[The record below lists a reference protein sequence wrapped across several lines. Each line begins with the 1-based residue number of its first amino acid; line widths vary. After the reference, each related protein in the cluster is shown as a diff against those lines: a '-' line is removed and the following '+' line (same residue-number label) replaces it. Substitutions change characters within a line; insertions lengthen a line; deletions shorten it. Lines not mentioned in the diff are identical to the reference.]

1 MGSHSRLFPLGTPSR
16 LRDGMILPRPFRRE
30 IALGLAL
37 VLCGWWIATAA
48 EPASP
53 DSAEVLAPATADEID
68 RTLAALDDEDFSK
81 RGKAQQR
88 LERWIEEPRLA
99 SFLSGRLVRILHA
112 PDTSFEVRARV
123 EALAKGLPESP
134 LPPAVDKPLA
144 SEIVPLLDR
153 LNSDSSAE
161 RDSAQRRIR
170 LMFQSVELISPLWI
184 ELKQRASAPGLTAT
198 GRRELEPLLDD
209 ARRAWLLA
217 DPASVP
223 LPAISD
229 EQINAWVDSLAEIDE
244 TDSLGRFR
252 RDLAERELLDAT
264 ARDEVRPRVLA
275 TLERRIA
282 AADENVTATLRQIV
296 DFSKPAMA
304 AEVWGHELGNWEH
317 RQHKTVQYL
326 IVGLPQF
333 NEMAQHATHFDRIDE
348 TTAHC
353 VSGNSLNEGDY
364 PVRMAIPHPEATQEV
379 MFHLTNL
386 PTPRRR
392 LAFEYQVQRDEA
404 LRLREISG
412 RTLDDFVARQSVLSE
427 QQVVLLAQLDPRIA
441 STFVGA
447 YFRTVP
453 NRPLVTTNTELQ
465 GQLTV
470 HGGLC
475 HMMARAGTREAVPA
489 LEELARSGRLEPTY
503 ESPYQIAWIAA
514 LTIAERDPWP
524 GVDDWLARL
533 VDLKTPLVSNLEVP
547 PELGASAAAMLLN
560 RHGASTRPFGL
571 EPTGETATEKLRF
584 VGFRFSTDRDR
595 QDVTRWWEKQKGAVA
610 ASATP

>member
-1 MGSHSRLFPLGTPSR
+1 
-16 LRDGMILPRPFRRE
+16 MILPRLYRLEF
-30 IALGLAL
+30 ALGLAL
-37 VLCGWWIATAA
+37 VLGGAWNITAA
-48 EPASP
+48 EPAAP
-53 DSAEVLAPATADEID
+53 NAAEVLAPALADEID

-88 LERWIEEPRLA
+88 LESWIEQPRLEA
-99 SFLSGRLVRILHA
+99 FLAERLQRVLHA

-123 EALAKGLPESP
+123 EALAKGLPDSS
-134 LPPAVDKPLA
+134 LPPDVDKPLA

-170 LMFQSVELISPLWI
+170 LMFRSVELISPLWI
-184 ELKQRASAPGLTAT
+184 ELKRRAAAPGLTAT
-198 GRRELEPLLDD
+198 GRRELEPLLDE
-209 ARRAWLLA
+209 ARRAWLMA

-223 LPAISD
+223 LPEISD
-229 EQINAWVDSLAEIDE
+229 EQIGAWVDSLAGIEE
-244 TDSLGRFR
+244 ADSLGRFR

-264 ARDEVRPRVLA
+264 ARDDVRPRVLA
-275 TLERRIA
+275 ILERRIA
-282 AADENVTATLRQIV
+282 AADESVSAPLRQIA

-333 NEMAQHATHFDRIDE
+333 NEMAQRATHFDRIDE

-353 VSGNSLNEGDY
+353 VSGNSLTEGDY
-364 PVRMAIPHPEATQEV
+364 PVRIAIPHPEATQEV

-404 LRLREISG
+404 LRLREISQ
-412 RTLDDFVARQSVLSE
+412 RTLDDFIARQTVLSE

-441 STFVGA
+441 STFVGPYVRA
-447 YFRTVP
+447 VP

-470 HGGLC
+470 HGGIC
-475 HMMARAGTREAVPA
+475 HMMTRVGTREAIPA

-503 ESPYQIAWIAA
+503 ESPYQIAWIAT

-533 VDLKTPLVSNLEVP
+533 VGQKIPLVSNLESP
-547 PELGASAAAMLLN
+547 PELGASAAAVLLN

-571 EPTGETATEKLRF
+571 ETTGEAATEKLRF
-584 VGFRFSTDRDR
+584 VGFRFSSDRDR
-595 QDVTRWWEKQKGAVA
+595 QDVIRWWDKQKAAAA

>member
-1 MGSHSRLFPLGTPSR
+1 
-16 LRDGMILPRPFRRE
+16 MILPRPFRRE
-30 IALGLAL
+30 FALGLTL
-37 VLCGWWIATAA
+37 VLGGWWPVAA
-48 EPASP
+48 VEPAAP

-68 RTLAALDDEDFSK
+68 RTLAALDEEEFSK

-99 SFLSGRLVRILHA
+99 SFLSDRLMRLLHA
-112 PDTSFEVRARV
+112 PETSFEVRARV

-134 LPPAVDKPLA
+134 QPPAAGKPLA
-144 SEIVPLLDR
+144 SEIIPLLDR

-161 RDSAQRRIR
+161 RDGAQRRIR
-170 LMFQSVELISPLWI
+170 LMLRSVELISPLWS

-198 GRRELEPLLDD
+198 GRRELEPLLDE
-209 ARRAWLLA
+209 ARRAWLMA

-223 LPAISD
+223 LPEISD

-264 ARDEVRPRVLA
+264 ARDDMRPRVL
-275 TLERRIA
+275 TILERRIA
-282 AADENVTATLRQIV
+282 VADESVTVTLRQIV

-317 RQHKTVQYL
+317 RQHQTVQYL
-326 IVGLPQF
+326 ILGLPQF
-333 NEMAQHATHFDRIDE
+333 NEMAQRATHFDHIDE

-353 VSGNSLNEGDY
+353 VSGNSLAEGDY
-364 PVRMAIPHPEATQEV
+364 PVRIAIPHPDATREV

-392 LAFEYQVQRDEA
+392 LAFEYQVQRDEG
-404 LRLREISG
+404 LRLREISQ
-412 RTLDDFVARQSVLSE
+412 RTLDDFVARQTVLSE
-427 QQVVLLAQLDPRIA
+427 QQVVLLAQLDPRVV
-441 STFVGA
+441 SSFVGP
-447 YFRTVP
+447 YFRAVP

-470 HGGLC
+470 HGGIC
-475 HMMARAGTREAVPA
+475 HMMTRVGTREAMPA
-489 LEELARSGRLEPTY
+489 VEELARSGRLEPTY

-524 GVDDWLARL
+524 GVDDWLAKL
-533 VDLKTPLVSNLEVP
+533 VDQKTPLVSNLESP
-547 PELGASAAAMLLN
+547 PELGASAAAVLLN

-571 EPTGETATEKLRF
+571 VTTGEAATERLRF
-584 VGFRFSTDRDR
+584 VGFRFSSDRDR
-595 QDVTRWWEKQKGAVA
+595 QDVTRWWEKQKGAIA